1 MTYAE
6 WNEEGE
12 KIQEKLNRIH
22 PKLMDALYGLM
33 KSFREGDQKAVLEN
47 GETIDRLQ
55 PEFDRLMKKI
65 QDHMKT
71 MPPK

>member
-1 MTYAE
+1 MTYEE

-12 KIQEKLNRIH
+12 KIQEELNRIH
-22 PKLMDALYGLM
+22 PKLMDALYGLT
-33 KSFREGDQKAVLEN
+33 KSFREGDQKAVLEI

-65 QDHMKT
+65 KDHMKT